1 MEEEGLAKIPDL
13 RLAQI
18 KFQLQDVD
26 KFKVEVKS
34 WRGQSWKKTNCWTL
48 ISAKKINSILFFF
61 SHFFRHY
68 QTVKTIMKINS

>member
-26 KFKVEVKS
+26 KFKVKVKS

-48 ISAKKINSILFFF
+48 ISATKKLTAYYFF
-61 SHFFRHY
+61 SLTFSDIIR
-68 QTVKTIMKINS
+68 QWKQ